1 MTLDDL
7 VPIET
12 VDVSGKT
19 VLVRADLNVPMQDGQ
34 VTDATRISRL
44 VPGLLSLS
52 DRGAR
57 VVVLSHFGRPKG
69 VANRDLSLQPVAE
82 ALASI
87 AERPVIFGPNCIG
100 TEATAAV
107 SKAGTGGLV
116 VLENL
121 RFHPGEEANDAAFAA
136 QLAALG
142 DVFVGDAFSCAHRAH
157 ASTAAIADLMPAYAG
172 PLMMAEINAL
182 RSALDRPERPTVAVV
197 GGAKVSTKLPVLT
210 HLIGKVDHLVVGG
223 GMANTFLLARGV
235 PVGRSLAEPDL
246 VATASEIAGTAER
259 AGCTLHLPTDV
270 AVAPE
275 FKDGAPAT
283 LVSVDAVPADQ
294 MILDIGPQSV
304 AAIQQV
310 VDTCRTL
317 LWNGPLGAFEVTPF
331 NRGTFDLAAHVAKRT
346 ASGQLASIAGGGDT
360 VAVLNA
366 AGVTDQMTYVSTAG
380 GAFLEWLEGRELPG
394 VAALL
399 HAPKAS

>member
-19 VLVRADLNVPMQDGQ
+19 VLVRADLNVPMQDGR

-82 ALASI
+82 ALAGI
-87 AERPVIFGPNCIG
+87 AERPVIFGPDCIG

-121 RFHPGEEANDAAFAA
+121 RFHPGEEANDPAFAA

-246 VATASEIAGTAER
+246 VATSSEIAGTAER

-270 AVAPE
+270 AVA
-275 FKDGAPAT
+275 FFF
-283 LVSVDAVPADQ
+283 S
-294 MILDIGPQSV
+294 
-304 AAIQQV
+304 
-310 VDTCRTL
+310 
-317 LWNGPLGAFEVTPF
+317 PF
-331 NRGTFDLAAHVAKRT
+331 G
-346 ASGQLASIAGGGDT
+346 I
-360 VAVLNA
+360 
-366 AGVTDQMTYVSTAG
+366 
-380 GAFLEWLEGRELPG
+380 
-394 VAALL
+394 
-399 HAPKAS
+399 